1 MVLQIPIDPN
11 PVDSLIWGFHQSGII
26 TINSAYHLASAAANV
41 TSPSSSDPN
50 PFKIWWKTLWTLP
63 IPPKIKHFT
72 WKAFNHNL
80 PCALNLF
87 HKKILNE
94 PFCHF
99 CGGDPE
105 SVTHVLI
112 DCTRARR
119 VWKHSKFKNFHN
131 DHRRVYIKEFYLQ
144 GIHLIPKE
152 DLPLFVRSIWHI
164 WNTRNSILFQKSYV
178 SNNVEEYVINYL
190 QEYKEAQKI
199 HAAADSVATSHQQSF
214 SSQSSV
220 PCIIQEDTP
229 ALSVDAAL
237 DHDNCVTGLGFVFK
251 IGLHRV
257 VTSTKIHKPGASTPI
272 FAESQAH
279 LDGLAWCLSSQL
291 KLEFMFTDCLNLVSK
306 VNGHWKDQSTLS
318 SLVLKIRHSFSNF
331 PDASL
336 KYFPRQFNANAH
348 SLAKEAIRLREED

>member
-87 HKKILNE
+87 HKKVLNE

-152 DLPLFVRSIWHI
+152 DLPLF
-164 WNTRNSILFQKSYV
+164 QP
-178 SNNVEEYVINYL
+178 IN
-190 QEYKEAQKI
+190 E
-199 HAAADSVATSHQQSF
+199 F

-220 PCIIQEDTP
+220 KCIIQEDTR
-229 ALSVDAAL
+229 ALSVAAAL

-279 LDGLAWCLSSQL
+279 LDGIAWCLSSQL

-348 SLAKEAIRLREED
+348 SLAKCCSEED